1 MELNDLSFGNPIRQH
16 LIYLRSENYLDSLL
30 TELSSFPYPKN
41 DTEVATQELNKLVEY
56 TNHFSQTQD
65 VSAIKRLDSFENFE
79 DFMIKTLINEGLSE
93 KDVKDTIAEIHKD
106 ITPLLVKL
114 KYQYQRIRPN
124 VLAFY
129 KKIPLYSFES
139 CTVNSP
145 SYPSGHAY
153 QSIIYAEVLGNKYP
167 QYYIPLK
174 NMAVDICNS
183 RIFKG
188 LHYESD
194 LDFANYAAQLV
205 INHPEFRKKYKL

>member
-129 KKIPLYSFES
+129 KKIPLEQI
-139 CTVNSP
+139 
-145 SYPSGHAY
+145 G
-153 QSIIYAEVLGNKYP
+153 
-167 QYYIPLK
+167 
-174 NMAVDICNS
+174 
-183 RIFKG
+183 
-188 LHYESD
+188 
-194 LDFANYAAQLV
+194 
-205 INHPEFRKKYKL
+205 